1 MDFENIQYEKK
12 GHITYV
18 TLDRPEVMNAINPP
32 LHAELTQAWS
42 DFIDDDD
49 AWVAILTG
57 AGDRAFCAGSDLKWR
72 VEGADDSALRN
83 PVHSPV
89 HVLDRCYK
97 PVIAAVNGYAI
108 GGGLEMALRCDLIVA
123 AQQAQFGLPE
133 ARRGLLADA
142 GGVLQLPRRLPYHLA
157 MGIFL
162 TGRFFSADE
171 AQSMGL
177 VNEVLPG
184 AQLLPRAWELAR
196 RIMQQPE
203 LNRRY
208 ARIIMQHGDTDD
220 GAFGG
225 NSAPVLGR
233 LMALNDEL
241 ETAIGAI
248 TPVFCHND
256 LVAENILDDGV
267 RFWLI
272 DWEYGGWN
280 DGLYDLACLAAHLD
294 LGAEVAD
301 ALLHRYLALCGRKI
315 NQTERRRFAAWKC
328 AALIWAALWGG
339 VGRMF
344 ANLDFDYAA
353 YSRERIDLLERAVAV
368 FREI

>member
-1 MDFENIQYEKK
+1 MVDQARARVMEMDFWQGEVSVQIMPGGLSNHSFLVEDDGLKYAVRI
-12 GHITYV
+12 GD
-18 TLDRPEVMNAINPP
+18 DRPE
-32 LHAELTQAWS
+32 HAVYRYNEITVSQAAHEAGLS
-42 DFIDDDD
+42 P
-49 AWVAILTG
+49 ALVHHEPG
-57 AGDRAFCAGSDLKWR
+57 AMVF
-72 VEGADDSALRN
+72 E
-83 PVHSPV
+83 
-89 HVLDRCYK
+89 Y
-97 PVIAAVNGYAI
+97 
-108 GGGLEMALRCDLIVA
+108 
-123 AQQAQFGLPE
+123 
-133 ARRGLLADA
+133 LADGRVTDA
-142 GGVLQLPRRLPYHLA
+142 AALEQMDNMDRLVGTLGQCHLD
-157 MGIFL
+157 L
-162 TGRFFSADE
+162 SDH
-171 AQSMGL
+171 L
-177 VNEVLPG
+177 EVPG
-184 AQLLPRAWELAR
+184 PMFWVFH
-196 RIMQQPE
+196 

-280 DGLYDLACLAAHLD
+280 DSLYDLACLAAHLD

>member
-1 MDFENIQYEKK
+1 MVDQARARVMEMDFWQGEVSVQIMPGGLSNHSFLVEDHGLKYAVRI
-12 GHITYV
+12 GD
-18 TLDRPEVMNAINPP
+18 DRPE
-32 LHAELTQAWS
+32 HAVYRYNEITVSQAAHEAGLS
-42 DFIDDDD
+42 P
-49 AWVAILTG
+49 ALVHHEPG
-57 AGDRAFCAGSDLKWR
+57 AMVF
-72 VEGADDSALRN
+72 E
-83 PVHSPV
+83 
-89 HVLDRCYK
+89 Y
-97 PVIAAVNGYAI
+97 
-108 GGGLEMALRCDLIVA
+108 
-123 AQQAQFGLPE
+123 
-133 ARRGLLADA
+133 LADGRVTDA
-142 GGVLQLPRRLPYHLA
+142 AALEQMDNMDRLVGTLGQCHLD
-157 MGIFL
+157 L
-162 TGRFFSADE
+162 SDH
-171 AQSMGL
+171 L
-177 VNEVLPG
+177 EVPG
-184 AQLLPRAWELAR
+184 PMFWVFH
-196 RIMQQPE
+196 

-280 DGLYDLACLAAHLD
+280 DSLYDLACLAAHLD